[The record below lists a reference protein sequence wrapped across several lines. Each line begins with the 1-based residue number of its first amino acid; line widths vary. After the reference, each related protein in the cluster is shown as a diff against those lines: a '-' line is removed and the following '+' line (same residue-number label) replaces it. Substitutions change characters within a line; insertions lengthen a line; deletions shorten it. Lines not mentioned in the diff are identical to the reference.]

1 MFAEPEDHEDDVEVF
16 KDAPESDMEKDN
28 EEGAAAATSSTKP
41 AGHDSYKYDGRK
53 REPQFANA
61 SNSCLWEIAPL
72 LSHYHPSVALHAS
85 QLLYGQT
92 ITTKADLEL
101 HTLSHFLDR
110 FVYRNAKKALP
121 ASAASI
127 MKPGGK
133 GLDRSG
139 MVLMR
144 KGASAPTI
152 SAEGPLNNEKFAK
165 SKEEE
170 IPVDQVFFHRY
181 FSQKLAEEEH
191 VREKQNKNKRKRK
204 AGDDDDSDDADSEDD
219 ISIGDDAAEAAD
231 LLPDDSDIENAPED
245 DEVADEDDDSELD
258 EDEVWKA
265 MKASMPPAKGDA
277 DLMED
282 SGSNEDGDDDDDD
295 SVAEFAYSDSEDG
308 KDAAMDAILE
318 KNSTK
323 KTVRTPSSA
332 RTICLHSSQMM
343 MMWTMHLLSM
353 KMKTTSLAVMKIL
366 NLVMVLN
373 YLNLQQAHAR
383 MLRIRRGNLSTCL
396 RSLVRTTGRIS
407 LIEIASNL
415 LHACFRSAV
424 VYINAV
430 CAEIQILMSMLH
442 IHLEM
447 VDFKA

>member
-1 MFAEPEDHEDDVEVF
+1 
-16 KDAPESDMEKDN
+16 
-28 EEGAAAATSSTKP
+28 
-41 AGHDSYKYDGRK
+41 
-53 REPQFANA
+53 
-61 SNSCLWEIAPL
+61 
-72 LSHYHPSVALHAS
+72 
-85 QLLYGQT
+85 
-92 ITTKADLEL
+92 
-101 HTLSHFLDR
+101 
-110 FVYRNAKKALP
+110 
-121 ASAASI
+121 
-127 MKPGGK
+127 
-133 GLDRSG
+133 
-139 MVLMR
+139 MR

-308 KDAAMDAILE
+308 KDAAMDAILAGE
-318 KNSTK
+318 DGEELDEDDGENSELGEDDMPSFFPDDDDVDDAPAFDEDEDDLIGSDEDIELGDGIKLPESAASSRKDAKNK
-323 KTVRTPSSA
+323 KRKLKHLPAFASA
-332 RTICLHSSQMM
+332 DD
-343 MMWTMHLLSM
+343 W
-353 KMKTTSLAVMKIL
+353 KD
-366 NLVMVLN
+366 
-373 YLNLQQAHAR
+373 
-383 MLRIRRGNLSTCL
+383 
-396 RSLVRTTGRIS
+396 
-407 LIEIASNL
+407 LIDRDSE
-415 LHACFRSAV
+415 
-424 VYINAV
+424 
-430 CAEIQILMSMLH
+430 
-442 IHLEM
+442 
-447 VDFKA
+447 